1 MREMLALVRAQWLT
15 ATTYRTRMAF
25 SVLGVLVGVVPVF
38 FVSQALQS
46 MVGDSLAGEGSQ
58 LFGFL
63 VVGTVALLFI
73 TSALTTL
80 PAAIGSGIS
89 TGSWESL
96 LATPAR
102 VWGVL
107 AGYSAYDLIWNA
119 VKAAALLGTAAMLG
133 AQIAWGGLLLSLG
146 ILALIVL
153 AYLPLGVIAG
163 ASALAFR
170 SATPLPRVALI
181 ASVFLGGVY
190 YPTSVIP
197 GWLSELSAFI
207 PLTYGLR
214 ALRRALLEG
223 WTVGQILPDLE
234 MLLLFDAVLMMVAAA
249 AFAAAL
255 RHARGAGTLA
265 QY

>member
-1 MREMLALVRAQWLT
+1 MRETLALLRVQWLT
-15 ATTYRTRMAF
+15 ATTYRVRMVF

-38 FVSQALQS
+38 FVSRALQS

-58 LFGFL
+58 LFAFL

-73 TSALTTL
+73 TSALSTL

-102 VWGVL
+102 AWGLL
-107 AGYSAYDLIWNA
+107 AGYSAYDLAWNG
-119 VKAAALLGTAAMLG
+119 VKAAALLATASLLG
-133 AQIAWGGLLLSLG
+133 AQIEWSGLLLSMG
-146 ILALIVL
+146 IIVLIVM
-153 AYLPLGVIAG
+153 AYIPLGVIAG

-197 GWLSELSAFI
+197 GWLRDLSAFI

-223 WTVGQILPDLE
+223 WTVIQILPDLE
-234 MLLLFDAVLMMVAAA
+234 MLVLFDAILLLIAAA
-249 AFAAAL
+249 AFGFAL
-255 RHARGAGTLA
+255 RHARRAGTLA

>member
-1 MREMLALVRAQWLT
+1 MREMLALLRVQWLT
-15 ATTYRTRMAF
+15 ATTYRLRMTF
-25 SVLGVLVGVVPVF
+25 SVMGIVIGIIPVF

-46 MVGDSLAGEGSQ
+46 MVGDALAGEGSQ

-63 VVGTVALLFI
+63 VVGTVALIFI

-96 LATPAR
+96 LATRSR

-107 AGYSAYDLIWNA
+107 AGYSAYDLVWNG
-119 VKAAALLGTAAMLG
+119 VKAAALLSAAALLG
-133 AQIAWGGLLLSLG
+133 AQIAWEGLLLSVG
-146 ILALIVL
+146 ILFLIVM
-153 AYLPLGVIAG
+153 AYLPLGVIAA

-197 GWLSELSAFI
+197 GWLRDLSAFI

-214 ALRRALLEG
+214 ALRRSLLEG
-223 WTVGQILPDLE
+223 WTVMQILPDLE
-234 MLLLFDAVLMMVAAA
+234 VLVLFDAVLILAAAA
-249 AFAAAL
+249 AFGAAL
-255 RHARGAGTLA
+255 RHARRAGTLA